1 MNQLCSE
8 LCDLMH
14 ICCERTAKVCR
25 KPSNYKGN
33 RPRKLWWNNDCS
45 IAKSRVKFWYDI
57 WVSCNRPRSGHV
69 FSSYKLAKK
78 HFRKLCKDSINAK
91 SRKAV
96 NLIDQMYFSKKSGKM
111 WNLVRRAK
119 DINVNTSDAINIK
132 CLQQFYTDKLCD
144 VGLRNNTVC
153 EANSQVQS
161 KYSEI
166 SDVTMNFYLYEERLR
181 RYIKNTKSGCAH
193 GIDGILSEHLKYAA
207 DNDIVINQLCV
218 MFSLFLKYGVV
229 PDIFLRGI
237 VIPLLKQE
245 ASRPDSSAT

>member
-1 MNQLCSE
+1 MNVLLRS
-8 LCDLMH
+8 
-14 ICCERTAKVCR
+14 R

-78 HFRKLCKDSINAK
+78 HFRKLCKDSHNAK

-96 NLIDQMYFSKKSGKM
+96 NLIDKMYFSKKSGKM

-119 DINVNTSDAINIK
+119 DINVNTSNAIHIK

-144 VGLRNNTVC
+144 VGLRNN
-153 EANSQVQS
+153 
-161 KYSEI
+161 
-166 SDVTMNFYLYEERLR
+166 
-181 RYIKNTKSGCAH
+181 
-193 GIDGILSEHLKYAA
+193 
-207 DNDIVINQLCV
+207 
-218 MFSLFLKYGVV
+218 
-229 PDIFLRGI
+229 
-237 VIPLLKQE
+237 
-245 ASRPDSSAT
+245 